1 MVSLQDSL
9 VASSSRPLPLR
20 ARPDLTARQHTYQG
34 RGYWVVKEPIG
45 LNYFRFQEEEYAILN
60 MLDGKTSLQDI
71 KEKFEKEFAP
81 QKISFSDLQQF
92 IGTLHRSGLVITT
105 AMDQGRQLKA
115 RRDERKWK
123 ESVQLMSNILAVR
136 FKGFDPD
143 RLLSALNPY
152 TRWFFTFPAM
162 IMVLLFC
169 AAAVTLVTVQNDVFR
184 SRLPSFQ
191 EFFGPSNWLLLGSVL
206 AVTKVLH
213 EFGHGLS
220 CKRYGGE
227 CHEMGVMFL
236 VMTPC
241 LYCNVSDSWM
251 LPNKWHRAAI
261 GAAGMYVEVFLACI
275 ATFVWWFSE
284 PGLLNHLALQVMF
297 VSSVSTVIFNGN
309 PLLRYDGYYILSDIM
324 EVPNM
329 RQKASSVLHRYMSK
343 YCLGMELPEDPFL
356 PERNQFFFGLYTVAS
371 NVYRLFVTAS
381 IMLFLNQVFK
391 PYGLQVIGQMIALAG
406 IYGLVVM
413 PIYQLCKF
421 LYVPGR
427 MSQVKRKNVLI
438 TASVVAT
445 VIAGIVYVPV
455 PQWVKCPVEVQ
466 PRNAE
471 SVFVVV
477 PGQLENMLVEPGQQV
492 TRGTKL
498 ARVTNLD
505 LLLEL
510 SELENEEERLQ
521 MLSETLNNQRLR
533 AQDGGEVEQTYLEV
547 VQQLKSVEQQLE
559 KKRQQVT
566 LIDVPAPIDGTVFPV
581 PDKKNRGGDNGM
593 LPEWSGSLF
602 DVKNQGANLSSSD
615 VVCQIGNADEM
626 EAVLY
631 IDQDQ
636 IELVNPDQEVAIK
649 LDAFPGRTFPG
660 RIVVMGSKE
669 VEFIPPALSTQQ
681 GGDLPAVTDQESG
694 RLRPQN
700 ATFPAQVPLT
710 GIEEELKLGMR
721 GRAKVWVKWEPMG
734 SRLWRYISRTFHFYL

>member
-20 ARPDLTARQHTYQG
+20 ARPDLSARKHTYQG
-34 RGYWVVKEPIG
+34 RGYWVVKEPLG

-71 KEKFEKEFAP
+71 KDKFEKEFAP

-105 AMDQGRQLKA
+105 AMDQGRQLKS

-123 ESVQLMSNILAVR
+123 EKVQLMSNVLAVR

-143 RLLSALNPY
+143 RLLNALNPY
-152 TRWFFTFPAM
+152 TRWFFTGPAF
-162 IMVLLFC
+162 ILVLLLC

-191 EFFGPSNWLLLGSVL
+191 EFFGPSNWLLLGCVL
-206 AVTKVLH
+206 AFTKVLH

-251 LPNKWHRAAI
+251 LPNKWHRAMI
-261 GAAGMYVEVFLACI
+261 GAAGMYVEVFLASI
-275 ATFVWWFSE
+275 ATFIWWFSE

-329 RQKASSVLHRYMSK
+329 RQKASSVLHRFMSK
-343 YCLGMELPEDPFL
+343 YCLGMELPDDPFL

-371 NVYRLFVTAS
+371 NIYRLVVTAS
-381 IMLFLNQVFK
+381 IMLFLNQVFE
-391 PYGLQVIGQMIALAG
+391 PYGLKVIGQMIALAG
-406 IYGLVVM
+406 VYGLVVM

-438 TASVVAT
+438 TASAVAA
-445 VIAGIVYVPV
+445 VIAGIVYIPV

-466 PRNAE
+466 PSNAE

-477 PGQLENMLVEPGQQV
+477 PGELDGMLVKPGQYVEQG
-492 TRGTKL
+492 TRL

-510 SELENEEERLQ
+510 SEIENELERLQ
-521 MLSETLNNQRLR
+521 VLHEALNNQRLR
-533 AQDGGEVEQTYLEV
+533 AEQSSEIEQTYVE
-547 VQQLKSVEQQLE
+547 VQQQINSLEQQLE
-559 KKRQQVT
+559 KKRQQVA
-566 LIDVPAPIDGTVFPV
+566 LIDVPAPINGTVFPV
-581 PDKKNRGGDNGM
+581 PDKKAHSGDDGR
-593 LPEWSGSLF
+593 LPEWSGSIF
-602 DVKNQGANLSSSD
+602 DVKNQGAHLSTSD
-615 VVCQIGNADEM
+615 VVCQIGDANDM

-636 IELVNPDQEVAIK
+636 IELVIPEQEVEIK
-649 LDAFPGRTFPG
+649 LDAYPGRTFKG
-660 RIVVMGSKE
+660 RIAVMGSKE
-669 VEFIPPALSTQQ
+669 VAFIPPSLSTQQ
-681 GGDLPAVTDQESG
+681 GGDLPSVTDPETG
-694 RLRPQN
+694 RMRPQN
-700 ATFPAQVPLT
+700 ATFPAQVPLVAA
-710 GIEEELKLGMR
+710 EDELKLGMR
-721 GRAKVWVKWEPMG
+721 GRAKVWVQWEPLG
-734 SRLWRYISRTFHFYL
+734 SRMWRYISRTFHFYL

>member
-9 VASSSRPLPLR
+9 VASSSRALPLR
-20 ARPDLTARQHTYQG
+20 VRPDLTARQHTYQG
-34 RGYWVVKEPIG
+34 RGYWVVKEPLG

-71 KEKFEKEFAP
+71 KERFEKEFAP
-81 QKISFSDLQQF
+81 QKISFTDLQHF
-92 IGTLHRSGLVITT
+92 IGTLHRSGLVITG
-105 AMDQGRQLKA
+105 AMEQGRQLKA

-123 ESVQLMSNILAVR
+123 ETVQLMSNILAVR
-136 FKGFDPD
+136 FKGIDPD
-143 RLLSALNPY
+143 KLLTAMNPV
-152 TRWFFTFPAM
+152 TRWLFTTPAM
-162 IMVLLFC
+162 ILVALLC
-169 AAAVTLVTVQNDVFR
+169 LSAVTLVSVQHDVFR
-184 SRLPSFQ
+184 QRLPSFQ

-206 AVTKVLH
+206 AVTKVCH

-251 LPNKWHRAAI
+251 LPNKWHRAMI
-261 GAAGMYVEVFLACI
+261 GAAGMYIEVILASI
-275 ATFVWWFSE
+275 ATFIWWFSE

-324 EVPNM
+324 EVPNL

-343 YCLGMELPEDPFL
+343 YFLGMELPEDPFL

-371 NVYRLFVTAS
+371 NIYRLIVTAS
-381 IMLFLNQVFK
+381 IMLFLNQVFE
-391 PYGLQVIGQMIALAG
+391 PYGLKVIGQMIALAG
-406 IYGLVVM
+406 VYGLVVM

-438 TASVVAT
+438 TASAVAAL
-445 VIAGIVYVPV
+445 IAGIIYIPV

-477 PGQLENMLVEPGQQV
+477 PGELEEMLVQPGQYV
-492 TRGTKL
+492 TKETKL
-498 ARVTNLD
+498 ARVTNID

-510 SELENEEERLQ
+510 TELEHEGERLAY
-521 MLSETLNNQRLR
+521 MSEALNGQRLR
-533 AQDGGEVEQTYLEV
+533 AAESSEIEQAYVEVI
-547 VQQLKSVEQQLE
+547 QQLKSVQQQLE
-559 KKRQQVT
+559 KKRQQVA
-566 LIDVPAPIDGTVFPV
+566 LIDVPAPIEGTVFPV
-581 PDKKNRGGDNGM
+581 PDKSAHGGNDGR
-593 LPEWSGSLF
+593 LGEWSGSIF
-602 DVKNQGANLSSSD
+602 ETKNQGAHLSSSD
-615 VVCQIGNADEM
+615 VICQIGNAEEM
-626 EAVLY
+626 EVVLY
-631 IDQDQ
+631 IDQDH
-636 IELVNPDQEVAIK
+636 IELVNLDQEVEIK
-649 LDAFPGRTFPG
+649 LDAFPGRTFQG
-660 RIVVMGSKE
+660 RIAVMGSKE

-681 GGDLPAVTDQESG
+681 GGDLPAISDQETG

-700 ATFPAQVPLT
+700 ATFPAQVPLAE
-710 GIEEELKLGMR
+710 GEQGLKLGMR
-721 GRAKVWVKWEPMG
+721 GRAKVWVQWEPLG
-734 SRLWRYISRTFHFYL
+734 IRAWRYISRTFHFYL